1 MRERISEKK
10 KTEGEIKRVRD
21 RGGGREE
28 RIEWKEMKVKESKQK
43 NTRKKKSNKKQKIK
57 ESFPQNYMSNLW
69 QTHRR
74 VWKSNGTQ
82 FYGIT
87 RN

>member
-43 NTRKKKSNKKQKIK
+43 NTRKKEIKQKAK
-57 ESFPQNYMSNLW
+57 NKRKFFTKLY
-69 QTHRR
+69 
-74 VWKSNGTQ
+74 VKSVTNM
-82 FYGIT
+82 
-87 RN
+87 